1 MKSLL
6 VTIVSLLA
14 LSCGSI
20 ATSAKET
27 VMYKKI
33 DKDGNVVF
41 TDKPIPGSKPITV
54 KTDVNVV
61 STPKPAYKAP
71 TLSDSSEADDDVK
84 KFKYEVL
91 AIDTPKND
99 EGIRANDGRINV
111 IVAVT
116 PNLRPNHSVQL
127 KLDGNNVG
135 QAQKIPYFNL
145 TEVERGTHQLQ
156 AMIIDDDSGETVQSS
171 DAISFHALI
180 ASRLNQNR
188 RKKR

>member
-1 MKSLL
+1 
-6 VTIVSLLA
+6 
-14 LSCGSI
+14 
-20 ATSAKET
+20 
-27 VMYKKI
+27 MYKKI

-61 STPKPAYKAP
+61 TTPKPTYKPPSVNEPA
-71 TLSDSSEADDDVK
+71 EMADEEKFQYDV
-84 KFKYEVL
+84 F
-91 AIDTPKND
+91 AIDSPKDD
-99 EGIRANDGRINV
+99 EGIRANDGRVNV
-111 IVAVT
+111 VVAIT
-116 PNLRPNHSVQL
+116 PNLKPNHSVQL
-127 KLDGNNVG
+127 RLDGNSVG

-156 AMIIDDDSGETVQSS
+156 AEVVEDGSGETVQTTE
-171 DAISFHALI
+171 AISFHALI

>member
-71 TLSDSSEADDDVK
+71 TISDSSEEDDDEK

>member
-1 MKSLL
+1 MKSLTL
-6 VTIVSLLA
+6 TALA
-14 LSCGSI
+14 LFALASYSI
-20 ATSAKET
+20 AILAKET

-41 TDKPIPGSKPITV
+41 TDKPIPGAKPITI

-61 STPKPAYKAP
+61 TTPKPTYKAP
-71 TLSDSSEADDDVK
+71 PLNEPPVMPVEE
-84 KFKYEVL
+84 KFQYEVL

-111 IVAVT
+111 VVAVT

-127 KLDGNNVG
+127 KLDGSNVG
-135 QAQKIPYFNL
+135 QAQKIPYFTL

-156 AMIIDDDSGETVQSS
+156 AEVVEDGSGETVQTTE
-171 DAISFHALI
+171 AISFHALI

>member
-1 MKSLL
+1 MKSLYL
-6 VTIVSLLA
+6 TVLSLFVLA
-14 LSCGSI
+14 SCSL
-20 ATSAKET
+20 AVLAKET

-61 STPKPAYKAP
+61 STPKPTFKAP
-71 TLSDSSEADDDVK
+71 SISQPTEMVDEK
-84 KFKYEVL
+84 EFQYEVL
-91 AIDTPKND
+91 AIDTPKDD

-127 KLDGNNVG
+127 KMDGNNTG

-145 TEVERGTHQLQ
+145 SDVERGTHQLQ
-156 AMIIDDDSGETVQSS
+156 AVIIDDDSGEAVQSS
-171 DAISFHALI
+171 DTVSFHALI

>member
-1 MKSLL
+1 MKSLS
-6 VTIVSLLA
+6 VTVISLLA
-14 LSCGSI
+14 LSFCFI
-20 ATSAKET
+20 AVSAKET

-41 TDKPIPGSKPITV
+41 TDKPIAGSKPITV

-61 STPKPAYKAP
+61 STPKPTYKAP
-71 TLSDSSEADDDVK
+71 AQNVPSEYADEEV
-84 KFKYEVL
+84 FQYEVL
-91 AIDTPKND
+91 AIDTPKDD
-99 EGIRANDGRINV
+99 EGVRANDGRINV
-111 IVAVT
+111 IVAIT
-116 PNLRPNHSVQL
+116 PNLQPNHSVQL
-127 KLDGNNVG
+127 KMDGNNVG

-156 AMIIDDDSGETVQSS
+156 AVVIEDGSGETVQSS
-171 DAISFHALI
+171 DTMSFHALI